1 MARYRHTY
9 ILLVGLVLL
18 LHLLAPTSLYAQSKD
33 FRLLGITVLKKR
45 VPTTNDERLKDFST
59 GMQLRT
65 IDSALLQQYRLQN
78 LAQLLAQQAP
88 VFIKSYG
95 INSTATLSFRGSSA
109 AQNQVFWNGVPINNA
124 ALGVADVSL
133 LGVQQF
139 DAIHILYGSSAAL
152 LGSGNVGAALLLEN
166 RWEMPDSAQ
175 TQTMN
180 CSSEIGSFGQYKIAL
195 AEHWAN
201 RRCLF
206 DAKLMGQTAQ
216 NNFTYID
223 QNGHNTH
230 MTNAALKSYSGIIN
244 FARVL
249 DARTKLTFSTW
260 YQHYNR
266 DIPPA
271 LFESVSMK
279 TQVDASFKIFVGLDR
294 TINKTQ
300 LLYTKSAFMFD
311 EMRYDDAALGLQ
323 TMNHTQQLYQELGW
337 KIRLPHRQQF
347 LVFVPINIA
356 WTKPNEDTQYRFQNK
371 IALASA
377 YAWTN
382 RSERMNLSGSARIE
396 SINQHT
402 VAMYGANIAY
412 RLGNLLTLRAN
423 MQRTYRAPT
432 LNEWYYQ
439 PGGNPSL
446 KPEIGWSQDVGYVF
460 NWPLRKHILFKQEL
474 SVFGRVMNDWIIWL
488 GGSIWTPHNIAQVF
502 SRGIETYN
510 TLSVQQGKCTWHL
523 GAHSSFV
530 LATTQKSYSVL
541 DGSIGKQI
549 PYTPRYNGQASIGC
563 AWGSFYANYNHAY
576 TGYRFV
582 TTDESQFLRP
592 YHTGNLFL
600 QYGLSLHQL
609 RLKISVQCNNIWNTS
624 YQIMNARPM
633 PLRHYAL
640 GLQVLL

>member
-1 MARYRHTY
+1 MVGYRHKY
-9 ILLVGLVLL
+9 ILHVGLVLL
-18 LHLLAPTSLYAQSKD
+18 LHVLAPNTLSAQSKD
-33 FRLLGITVLKKR
+33 LRLLGITILKKR
-45 VPTTNDERLKDFST
+45 VPQSNDERLKGFSA
-59 GMQLRT
+59 GIQLRSM
-65 IDSALLQQYRLQN
+65 DSALLQQYRLQN
-78 LAQLLAQQAP
+78 VAQLLAQQAP

-95 INSTATLSFRGSSA
+95 VNSTATLSFRGSSA

-166 RWEMPDSAQ
+166 RWDLPDSALKQ
-175 TQTMN
+175 TTN
-180 CSSEIGSFGQYKIAL
+180 WSSEIGSFGQYKMAL
-195 AEHWAN
+195 AERWAN
-201 RRCLF
+201 RRCLV

-216 NNFTYID
+216 NNFTYLD
-223 QNGHNTH
+223 QNGQNTS
-230 MTNAALKSYSGIIN
+230 MTHAALKSYSGIIN

-249 DARTKLTFSTW
+249 DAHTKLTFSTW

-266 DIPPA
+266 EIPPA
-271 LFESVSMK
+271 LFELASLK
-279 TQVDASFKIFVGLDR
+279 NQVDASLKLFLGLDK
-294 TINKTQ
+294 TISKTQ
-300 LLYTKSAFMFD
+300 LLYSKSAFMYD
-311 EMRYDDAALGLQ
+311 ELQYNDAAIGLQ
-323 TMNHTQQLYQELGW
+323 TVNHTQQLYQELGW
-337 KIRLPHRQQF
+337 KLSLPHRQQCLLF
-347 LVFVPINIA
+347 IPINIA
-356 WTKPNEDTQYRFQNK
+356 WTKPTQDTQFRFQNK
-371 IALASA
+371 VALAAA
-377 YAWTN
+377 YAWAN
-382 RSERMNLSGSARIE
+382 RAERLHLSASARVE
-396 SINQHT
+396 NINQHT

-412 RLGNLLTLRAN
+412 RLGGLLTLRAN

-439 PGGNPSL
+439 PGGNPLL

-460 NWPLRKHILFKQEL
+460 NWPVRKQLIFKQEV
-474 SVFGRVMNDWIIWL
+474 SVFGRVMNDWILWL
-488 GGSIWTPHNIAQVF
+488 GGSIWTPHNIAQVL

-510 TLSVQQGKCTWHL
+510 TLSIQMGKCAWHL

-530 LATTQKSYSVL
+530 LATTQKSYTAL

-563 AWGSFYANYNHAY
+563 TWGSFYANYNHTY

-592 YHTGNLFL
+592 YQTGNLFL
-600 QYGLSLHQL
+600 QYGLPWHQAN
-609 RLKISVQCNNIWNTS
+609 LKISLQCNNVWNTS